1 MMRRDFLLKVI
12 LLGFVLA
19 TVSAVIFVTARAGLS
34 PATTGAA
41 GTQTLFDRFVT
52 SGGWIVWFILVPM
65 SFVMVYLAVLY
76 CLTIRP
82 RMLVPETTGDEI
94 VGMAQQLEPA
104 QFVKGLAG
112 REDFVSVAVSKAV
125 SKGGADWFRM
135 RDAFFESVQE
145 QALRL
150 GRRIEWINLIG
161 NVSPMVGLFGTIV
174 GMIELFNA
182 IVIAGGQPQPAQLAG
197 GISVALVT
205 TFWGLLIAIPALT
218 VYGIFRNRIEVLAN
232 LAVEQGENILPKIR
246 RGFEKQ
252 KAAHPPKG
260 EVSPLAKP
268 MAEQPAAAQ
277 RQPIQQISGKPLQ
290 ADRQPTTPT

>member
-1 MMRRDFLLKVI
+1 MIRRDFLLKVI
-12 LLGFVLA
+12 FLGFVLT
-19 TVSAVIFVTARAGLS
+19 TVSAVIFVTARAGL
-34 PATTGAA
+34 AVDTAGAA
-41 GTQTLFDRFVT
+41 ATQTLFDRFVT

-65 SFVMVYLAVLY
+65 SFIMVYLAVLY

-82 RMLVPETTGDEI
+82 KLLVPEAIGGEI
-94 VGMAQQLEPA
+94 VEMSQQLEPA

-112 REDFVSVAVSKAV
+112 KNDFVSVAVAKAV
-125 SKGGADWFRM
+125 SKGVADWFRM
-135 RDAFFESVQE
+135 RDAFFESVQD

-150 GRRIEWINLIG
+150 GRHIEWINLIG
-161 NVSPMVGLFGTIV
+161 TVSPMVGLFGTIV

-182 IVIAGGQPQPAQLAG
+182 IVVAGGQPQPAQLAG

-232 LAVEQGENILPKIR
+232 LAMEQGENILPKIR

-252 KAAHPPKG
+252 KAAQ
-260 EVSPLAKP
+260 
-268 MAEQPAAAQ
+268 QPAAVVQ
-277 RQPIQQISGKPLQ
+277 RQPIQQISGKPSQ

>member
-1 MMRRDFLLKVI
+1 MMRKDFLLKVI
-12 LLGFVLA
+12 LMIFVLA
-19 TVSAVIFVTARAGLS
+19 TVAAVIFLTARSGFALDK
-34 PATTGAA
+34 AGAA

-65 SFVMVYLAVLY
+65 SFVMVYLAILY

-82 RMLVPETTGDEI
+82 KLLVPEKAGGEI
-94 VGMAQQLEPA
+94 VEMSQQLEPG
-104 QFVKGLAG
+104 QFVKGLAE
-112 REDFVSVAVSKAV
+112 RTDLVSVAVAKAV

-135 RDAFFESVQE
+135 RDAFFESVQD
-145 QALRL
+145 QAMRL
-150 GRRIEWINLIG
+150 ARHIEWINLIG

-174 GMIELFNA
+174 GMIELFNS

-218 VYGIFRNRIEVLAN
+218 VYGIFRNRIEALAN
-232 LAVEQGENILPKIR
+232 EAVEQGENILPKIR

-252 KAAHPPKG
+252 KTA
-260 EVSPLAKP
+260 
-268 MAEQPAAAQ
+268 QPITTITK
-277 RQPIQQISGKPLQ
+277 QPIQQINSKSSQTSQQSKTLP
-290 ADRQPTTPT
+290 

>member
-1 MMRRDFLLKVI
+1 MRRDFLLKVI
-12 LLGFVLA
+12 FLGFVLV
-19 TVSAVIFVTARAGLS
+19 TVLAVIFVTARAGLS
-34 PATTGAA
+34 LDTA

-82 RMLVPETTGDEI
+82 RILVPEATGDEI
-94 VGMAQQLEPA
+94 VGMAQQLEPV

-112 REDFVSVAVSKAV
+112 REDFVSVAAAKAV

-232 LAVEQGENILPKIR
+232 LAVEQGENILPKVR
-246 RGFEKQ
+246 RIFEKQ
-252 KAAHPPKG
+252 KAAQ
-260 EVSPLAKP
+260 
-268 MAEQPAAAQ
+268 QPAAATQ
-277 RQPIQQISGKPLQ
+277 KQPIQPPVAVLRQQGTGGGKPSQ

>member
-1 MMRRDFLLKVI
+1 MRRDFLLKVI

-19 TVSAVIFVTARAGLS
+19 TVSAVIFVTARGDLS
-34 PATTGAA
+34 PATA

-52 SGGWIVWFILVPM
+52 SGGWIVWFVLVPM

-82 RMLVPETTGDEI
+82 RMLVPAGAGDEI
-94 VGMAQQLEPA
+94 VRMAQQLEPA

-112 REDFVSVAVSKAV
+112 REDFVSVAVTKAV
-125 SKGGADWFRM
+125 SKGGVDWFRM

-218 VYGIFRNRIEVLAN
+218 VYGIFRNRVEALAN
-232 LAVEQGENILPKIR
+232 LAMEQGENILPKIR

-252 KAAHPPKG
+252 KAAQ
-260 EVSPLAKP
+260 
-268 MAEQPAAAQ
+268 QPAAAQ
-277 RQPIQQISGKPLQ
+277 RQPIQQIRGKPSQ

>member
-12 LLGFVLA
+12 FLGFVLA
-19 TVSAVIFVTARAGLS
+19 TVSAVIFVAASAGLS
-34 PATTGAA
+34 LDMARSA

-82 RMLVPETTGDEI
+82 KLLVPEAIGDEI
-94 VGMAQQLEPA
+94 VEMARQLEPA
-104 QFVKGLAG
+104 QFVKGLACS
-112 REDFVSVAVSKAV
+112 EDFVSVAAAKAV

-150 GRRIEWINLIG
+150 GRHIEWINLIG
-161 NVSPMVGLFGTIV
+161 SVSPMVGLFGTIV

-232 LAVEQGENILPKIR
+232 LAIEQGENILPKIR
-246 RGFEKQ
+246 RCFEKQ
-252 KAAHPPKG
+252 K
-260 EVSPLAKP
+260 
-268 MAEQPAAAQ
+268 MAEPTATSP
-277 RQPIQQISGKPLQ
+277 RQPIQQISGKQ
-290 ADRQPTTPT
+290 SQTGRQPTTTL

>member
-1 MMRRDFLLKVI
+1 LATGFRSDAGISAMVKRDFLLKVI
-12 LLGFVLA
+12 FLGFVLA
-19 TVSAVIFVTARAGLS
+19 TVSAVIFVTARAGL
-34 PATTGAA
+34 TNNTGGAA

-82 RMLVPETTGDEI
+82 KLLVPDTAGDEI
-94 VGMAQQLEPA
+94 VEMARQLEPA
-104 QFVKGLAG
+104 QFVKGLAD
-112 REDFVSVAVSKAV
+112 RTDFVSIAVVKAV

-150 GRRIEWINLIG
+150 GRHIEWINLIG
-161 NVSPMVGLFGTIV
+161 SVSPMVGLFGTIV

-218 VYGIFRNRIEVLAN
+218 VYGIFKNRIETLAN
-232 LAVEQGENILPKIR
+232 LALEQGETILPKIR

-252 KAAHPPKG
+252 KA
-260 EVSPLAKP
+260 S
-268 MAEQPAAAQ
+268 
-277 RQPIQQISGKPLQ
+277 
-290 ADRQPTTPT
+290 QPTATAPKQSIQEIGGRQSQAGPSAVKRP